1 MKLIYLFLLL
11 LPGLSS
17 LSAQTGNASVMAANR
32 AFSEFREKLCSA
44 VQDSVQLFPDST
56 QSYRVL
62 FSAEVHFEARLGVL
76 SKTEPVTNLVQ
87 EDFRMHIQGPR
98 RDPRYRLY
106 RVAPGTFPCGDRE
119 YLHTTPRNAGI
130 ESIPVDT
137 IYTEGTAVQTPSRS
151 AHLNAYQPKLHTPS
165 LVQSYAGGRY
175 LVLDYILFFSYI
187 GSETDRGTLKSFF
200 LERVE

>member
-1 MKLIYLFLLL
+1 MKRIHLFFLFL
-11 LPGLSS
+11 PVFGS
-17 LSAQTGNASVMAANR
+17 LHAQTDRASVMAANR

-44 VQDSVQLFPDST
+44 VQDSLLLFPDSI

-62 FSAEVHFEARLGVL
+62 FSADVHFEARLGVL
-76 SKTEPVTNLVQ
+76 SKTDPVNNLVQ
-87 EDFRMHIQGPR
+87 EDFRMHIQGLR

-106 RVAPGTFPCGDRE
+106 RVAPGSFPCGDRKD
-119 YLHTTPRNAGI
+119 LHATPRKAVR

-137 IYTEGTAVQTPSRS
+137 IYPELPT
-151 AHLNAYQPKLHTPS
+151 LS

-187 GSETDRGTLKSFF
+187 GNETDRGTLKSFF